1 MFRISTVTI
10 TGWSKR
16 YGAAE
21 LCKES
26 ANPPVAGPTGVVAER
41 ICTEDGIP
49 NRLPF
54 TAVAP
59 NKAMSAV
66 AAKKNN
72 LT

>member
-16 YGAAE
+16 YAAAE

-41 ICTEDGIP
+41 ICTERRYTKSIAIYSYRAEQSHERG
-49 NRLPF
+49 
-54 TAVAP
+54 
-59 NKAMSAV
+59 SC
-66 AAKKNN
+66 
-72 LT
+72 